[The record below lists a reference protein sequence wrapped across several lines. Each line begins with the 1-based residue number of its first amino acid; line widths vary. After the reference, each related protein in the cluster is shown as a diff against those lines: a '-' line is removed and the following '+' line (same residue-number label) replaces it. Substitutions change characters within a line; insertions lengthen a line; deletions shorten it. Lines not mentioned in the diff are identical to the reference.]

1 MEAFPFEIG
10 MHMDRLRAMN
20 VFVRAAELGSLSAA
34 ARSLATT
41 QPTVSKLIAALE
53 ASLGVRLLERGPAR
67 VVLTD
72 EGVRFA
78 ERARRLLEDYEE
90 AVADLDQRTREP
102 RGLVRISAP
111 VALGEL
117 KLNPLMLRSLQQYP
131 GLQIDLMLEDRF
143 VDPVEE
149 RFDLTVRIGGVLP
162 PDLVARELATWPR
175 YIVASPDYVK
185 RHGRPRALKDLA
197 RHPFLRYPIWTDD
210 VVTLNSADGAVDL
223 PIATRYR
230 INHAVA
236 LLDAVREGAGIA
248 FQPCWMVNDLLK
260 RKELVRLL
268 QQWTGP
274 AQSVYLVYPRRRR
287 EPMRVQVMKDLLVRE
302 IQAL

>member
-1 MEAFPFEIG
+1 
-10 MHMDRLRAMN
+10 MDRLRAMN
-20 VFVRAAELGSLSAA
+20 VFVRAAELGTLSAA

-41 QPTVSKLIAALE
+41 QPTVSKLIASLE
-53 ASLGVRLLERGPAR
+53 ASLGVRLLQRGPAR

-72 EGVRFA
+72 EGLRFL
-78 ERARRLLEDYEE
+78 ESARRLLEDYEE
-90 AVADLDQRTREP
+90 AVADLDERTRQP

-117 KLNPLMLRSLQQYP
+117 TLNPLMLRALQQYP
-131 GLQIDLMLEDRF
+131 ELQIDLMLEDRF

-149 RFDLTVRIGGVLP
+149 RFDLTVRIGGALP
-162 PDLVARELATWPR
+162 PDLVAREVATWPR
-175 YIVASPDYVK
+175 YIVASPEYVK

-197 RHPFLRYPIWTDD
+197 RHRFLRYPHWSDD
-210 VVTLNSADGAVDL
+210 AVTLSGADGTVEL
-223 PIATRYR
+223 PTHTRYR
-230 INHAVA
+230 VNHAVA
-236 LLDAVREGAGIA
+236 LLNAVREGAGIA

-268 QQWTGP
+268 PGWAGP
-274 AQSVYLVYPRRRR
+274 AQTVHLVYPRRRPQ
-287 EPMRVQVMKDLLVRE
+287 PMRVQVMMDLLMRE

>member
-1 MEAFPFEIG
+1 
-10 MHMDRLRAMN
+10 MDRLRAMSA
-20 VFVRAAELGSLSAA
+20 FVRVAELGSLSAA
-34 ARSLATT
+34 ARSLSTT

-53 ASLGVRLLERGPAR
+53 SSLEVRLLERSAAR
-67 VVLTD
+67 AMLTD

-78 ERARRLLEDYEE
+78 ESARRLLEDYEE
-90 AVADLDQRTREP
+90 AVADLDLRTREP
-102 RGLVRISAP
+102 RGLVRIAAP

-117 KLNPLMLRSLQQYP
+117 KLNTLMLRSLQQYP
-131 GLQIDLMLEDRF
+131 ELQIDLVLEDRF

-149 RFDLTVRIGGVLP
+149 RFDLTVRIGDVLP

-175 YIVASPDYVK
+175 YIVASPAYIK
-185 RHGRPRALKDLA
+185 RNGRPRILGDLA
-197 RHPFLRYPIWTDD
+197 RHQFLRYPNWTGD
-210 VVTLNSADGAVDL
+210 VVTLSSSHGSAKL
-223 PIATRYR
+223 PVITRYS

-248 FQPCWMVNDLLK
+248 FQPCWMVNELLE

-268 QQWTGP
+268 PEWSGP
-274 AQSVYLVYPRRRR
+274 AQTVYLMYPRHRRQA
-287 EPMRVQVMKDLLVRE
+287 MRVQVMKDLLVRE